1 MEILVYSTI
10 SQIYNEILSWMI
22 EIWMKIT
29 YWVTIITKL

>member
-1 MEILVYSTI
+1 MENLVYSTI

-29 YWVTIITKL
+29 YRVTIITKL